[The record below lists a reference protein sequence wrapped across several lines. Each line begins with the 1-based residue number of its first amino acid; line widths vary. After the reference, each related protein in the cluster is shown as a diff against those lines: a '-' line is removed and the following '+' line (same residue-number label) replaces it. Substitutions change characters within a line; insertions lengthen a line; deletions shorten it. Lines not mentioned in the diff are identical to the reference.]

1 MKTYLEIV
9 NIKTEKVEK
18 RFDVS
23 SISQIERM
31 KIYDD
36 KSVSLAKT
44 KFMRIINADEEL
56 ESTPIKPIK
65 AKAKAKK

>member
-36 KSVSLAKT
+36 KSISLAKT

-56 ESTPIKPIK
+56 ESTPINPIK
-65 AKAKAKK
+65 AKAKK